1 MTILC
6 KNLKVNEKIIEEL
19 ELARFD
25 AYGMKTDDF
34 DLKNTFSANQLR
46 NKKYLAFGAYLED
59 ELVGG
64 CYVSNSRNSLYIEEL
79 FVKKEAQ
86 KIKVG
91 TNLLKYVLKR
101 KSFIEKY
108 YHQEFNT
115 SCLENRNES
124 NGIYQSLGYRKIS
137 SIVMS
142 KRFK

>member
-1 MTILC
+1 MISC
-6 KNLKVNEKIIEEL
+6 KNLKITDENIEKL

-25 AYGMKTDDF
+25 AYGMKRDDF

-59 ELVGG
+59 KLVGG

-79 FVKKEAQ
+79 FVRKDAKQIE
-86 KIKVG
+86 VG

-108 YHQEFNT
+108 YRQEFNT
-115 SCLENRNES
+115 SCLENREEL

-137 SIVMS
+137 QIVMS

>member
-1 MTILC
+1 MISC
-6 KNLKVNEKIIEEL
+6 KNLKITDENIEKL

-59 ELVGG
+59 KLVGG
-64 CYVSNSRNSLYIEEL
+64 CYVSNSRNFLYIEEL
-79 FVKKEAQ
+79 FVRKDASQIE
-86 KIKVG
+86 VG
-91 TNLLKYVLKR
+91 TDLLKYVLKR

-115 SCLENRNES
+115 SCLENREELND
-124 NGIYQSLGYRKIS
+124 IYQSLGYRKIS
-137 SIVMS
+137 QIVMS

>member
-1 MTILC
+1 MISC
-6 KNLKVNEKIIEEL
+6 KNLKITDENIEKL

-59 ELVGG
+59 KLVGG

-79 FVKKEAQ
+79 FVRKDAKQIE
-86 KIKVG
+86 VG

-101 KSFIEKY
+101 KSFIEKDY
-108 YHQEFNT
+108 QQEFST
-115 SCLENRNES
+115 SCLENREEL

-137 SIVMS
+137 QIVMS

>member
-1 MTILC
+1 
-6 KNLKVNEKIIEEL
+6 
-19 ELARFD
+19 
-25 AYGMKTDDF
+25 MKTDDF

-59 ELVGG
+59 KLVGG

-79 FVKKEAQ
+79 FVRKDAKQIE
-86 KIKVG
+86 VG

-101 KSFIEKY
+101 KSFIEKHY
-108 YHQEFNT
+108 QQEFST
-115 SCLENRNES
+115 SCLENREEL

-137 SIVMS
+137 PIVMS

>member
-1 MTILC
+1 MISC
-6 KNLKVNEKIIEEL
+6 ENLKITDENIEKL

-64 CYVSNSRNSLYIEEL
+64 CYVSNSRNFLYIEEL
-79 FVKKEAQ
+79 FVRKDASQIE
-86 KIKVG
+86 VG
-91 TNLLKYVLKR
+91 TDLLKYVLKR

-115 SCLENRNES
+115 SCLENREELND
-124 NGIYQSLGYRKIS
+124 IYQSLGYRKIS
-137 SIVMS
+137 QIVMS

>member
-1 MTILC
+1 MISC
-6 KNLKVNEKIIEEL
+6 KNLKITDENIEKL

-79 FVKKEAQ
+79 FVRKDAKQIE
-86 KIKVG
+86 VG

-101 KSFIEKY
+101 KSFIEKHY
-108 YHQEFNT
+108 QQEFST
-115 SCLENRNES
+115 SCLENREEL

-137 SIVMS
+137 QIVMS

>member
-1 MTILC
+1 MISC
-6 KNLKVNEKIIEEL
+6 ENLKITDENIEKL

-34 DLKNTFSANQLR
+34 DLKSTFSANQLR

-79 FVKKEAQ
+79 FVRKDTKQIE
-86 KIKVG
+86 VG
-91 TNLLKYVLKR
+91 TDLLKYVLKR

-115 SCLENRNES
+115 SCLENREEL

-137 SIVMS
+137 QIVMS

>member
-1 MTILC
+1 MISC
-6 KNLKVNEKIIEEL
+6 ENLKITDENIEKL

-79 FVKKEAQ
+79 FVRKDTKQIE
-86 KIKVG
+86 VG
-91 TNLLKYVLKR
+91 TDLLKYVLKR

-115 SCLENRNES
+115 SCLENREELND
-124 NGIYQSLGYRKIS
+124 IYQSLGYRKIS
-137 SIVMS
+137 QIVMS

>member
-1 MTILC
+1 MISC
-6 KNLKVNEKIIEEL
+6 ENLKITDENIEKL

-25 AYGMKTDDF
+25 AYDMKTDDF

-79 FVKKEAQ
+79 FVRKDAQ
-86 KIKVG
+86 QIEVG

-108 YHQEFNT
+108 YQQEFST
-115 SCLENRNES
+115 SCLENREES
-124 NGIYQSLGYRKIS
+124 NSIYQSLGYRKIS
-137 SIVMS
+137 PIVMS

>member
-1 MTILC
+1 MISC
-6 KNLKVNEKIIEEL
+6 KNLKITDKNIEKL

-46 NKKYLAFGAYLED
+46 NKKYLA
-59 ELVGG
+59 GG

-79 FVKKEAQ
+79 FIKKDVKQIE
-86 KIKVG
+86 VG

-108 YHQEFNT
+108 YCQEFNT
-115 SCLENRNES
+115 SCLENREEL

-137 SIVMS
+137 QIVMS

>member
-1 MTILC
+1 MISC
-6 KNLKVNEKIIEEL
+6 KNLIITDENIEKL

-59 ELVGG
+59 KLVGG
-64 CYVSNSRNSLYIEEL
+64 CYVSSSRNSLYIEEL
-79 FVKKEAQ
+79 FVRKDAKQIE
-86 KIKVG
+86 VG

-101 KSFIEKY
+101 KPFIEKY
-108 YHQEFNT
+108 YRQEFNT
-115 SCLENRNES
+115 SCLENREEL

-137 SIVMS
+137 QIVMS

>member
-1 MTILC
+1 MISC
-6 KNLKVNEKIIEEL
+6 KNLKITDENIEKL

-59 ELVGG
+59 KLVGG

-79 FVKKEAQ
+79 FVRKDASQIE
-86 KIKVG
+86 VG

-108 YHQEFNT
+108 YCQEFNI
-115 SCLENRNES
+115 SCLENREEL

-137 SIVMS
+137 QIVMS

>member
-1 MTILC
+1 MISC
-6 KNLKVNEKIIEEL
+6 ENLKITDENIEKL

-64 CYVSNSRNSLYIEEL
+64 CYVSSSRNSLYIEEL
-79 FVKKEAQ
+79 FVRKDAKQIE
-86 KIKVG
+86 VG

-115 SCLENRNES
+115 SCLENREEL

-137 SIVMS
+137 QIVMS

>member
-1 MTILC
+1 MISC
-6 KNLKVNEKIIEEL
+6 KNLKITDENIEKL

-25 AYGMKTDDF
+25 AYGMKRDDF
-34 DLKNTFSANQLR
+34 DLKNTFSADQLR

-59 ELVGG
+59 KLVGG

-79 FVKKEAQ
+79 FVRKDAKQIE
-86 KIKVG
+86 VG

-108 YHQEFNT
+108 YRQEFNT
-115 SCLENRNES
+115 SCLENREEL

-137 SIVMS
+137 QIVMS

>member
-1 MTILC
+1 MISC
-6 KNLKVNEKIIEEL
+6 KNLKITDENIEKL

-59 ELVGG
+59 KLVGG

-79 FVKKEAQ
+79 FVRKDAKQIE
-86 KIKVG
+86 VG

-101 KSFIEKY
+101 KPFIEKY
-108 YHQEFNT
+108 YRQEFNT
-115 SCLENRNES
+115 SCLENREEL

-137 SIVMS
+137 QIVMS

>member
-1 MTILC
+1 MISC
-6 KNLKVNEKIIEEL
+6 KNLKITDENIEKL

-59 ELVGG
+59 KLVGG
-64 CYVSNSRNSLYIEEL
+64 CYVSSSRNSLYIEEL
-79 FVKKEAQ
+79 FVRKDAKQIE
-86 KIKVG
+86 VG

-101 KSFIEKY
+101 KPFIEKY
-108 YHQEFNT
+108 YRQEFNT
-115 SCLENRNES
+115 SCLENREELNY
-124 NGIYQSLGYRKIS
+124 IYQSLGYRKIS
-137 SIVMS
+137 QIVMS

>member
-1 MTILC
+1 MISC
-6 KNLKVNEKIIEEL
+6 KNLKITDENIEKL

-59 ELVGG
+59 KLVGG

-79 FVKKEAQ
+79 FVRKDASQIE
-86 KIKVG
+86 VG

-108 YHQEFNT
+108 YCQEFNT
-115 SCLENRNES
+115 SCLENREEL

-137 SIVMS
+137 PIVMS